1 MGFQVGSACYETAEA
16 AAAASASAVGGT
28 LHQVGQHLYAVQ
40 VASVGADRITYTL
53 HGISSSGTTTVAV
66 PYTAQPCGLLSAADG
81 VALGW
86 QVASVWVVAWSAM
99 LIARAMWAA
108 YGNDDERGQ

>member
-1 MGFQVGSACYETAEA
+1 MGFQVGATCYETAEA
-16 AAAASASAVGGT
+16 AAAAAASSVGGT

-40 VASVGADRITYTL
+40 VSGVGADRISYTL
-53 HGISSSGTTTVAV
+53 HGVTQPGSLSATV
-66 PYTAQPCGLLSAADG
+66 PYSPQPCGLLSAADG

-86 QVASVWVVAWSAM
+86 QVASVWVVAWGAM

-108 YGNDDERGQ
+108 YGSDDDGKP